1 LPYVSAMGLSI
12 APSDSKRLGMISTL
26 PFEISIAAH
35 GPLATT
41 GPQPLDVLW
50 DPNGHVDLH
59 FQSEKT
65 SPVDLNIGSLGL
77 DPEEFQ
83 TYVNWLVRK
92 ARKAGDSSFE
102 PINAVVLSSEGRF
115 FQWMTTTKHLAELA
129 LLKFTVPANR
139 PSAVPHRGLQLR

>member
-1 LPYVSAMGLSI
+1 
-12 APSDSKRLGMISTL
+12 
-26 PFEISIAAH
+26 
-35 GPLATT
+35 
-41 GPQPLDVLW
+41 
-50 DPNGHVDLH
+50 LH